1 MIQVEQI
8 LQTKYP
14 ALSANH
20 EFITR
25 PTVAVLRQLLREQ
38 QLNAFLLQHHD
49 LEGSEFL
56 AQLLG
61 YCNLSYSVVEGE
73 RDNIPAEGRVVIV
86 ANHPLGGLD
95 GVALLSLV
103 RGVRPDV
110 RIVANDVLMQFGPL
124 QHMLLP
130 IDNMGKGC
138 IKASIAAINAAL
150 ERDEAVIVFPSGEVS
165 RPGPTGIKDG
175 PWRGGF
181 LRFAE
186 RAEAPVLPIHIGG
199 RNSALFYG
207 LSMLYKPL
215 STLLL
220 VREMFRRRQKTLH
233 LRIGELI
240 PWQEIAAL
248 DLSRE
253 EKVKRINRQVYSVSK
268 QCIPLFRTAKPTAQ
282 AEARPALRREL
293 HKAQCLGQTK
303 DGKQIFLFDC
313 GQDSSVMREI
323 GRLREIAF
331 RRVHEGSGKRRDL
344 DAFDAYYRHLV
355 LWDDNDLQIAGA
367 YRIGDAARI
376 VGTRGCEGLYTHGL
390 FAYSDAM
397 HRYIPHALELGRSFI
412 QPRYWG
418 MRSLDYLWYGI
429 GAYLR
434 RHPEIRYLFG
444 PVSISDRYPRAA
456 KNMLVHFYRH
466 YYGDEGRFALA
477 RDRYVIA
484 ETERALLH
492 EIFCGVD
499 CERDFRVLKEQLG
512 RQGLAV
518 PALYKQYTEVC
529 EFGGTRFLDFGV
541 DAKFSN
547 CVDGLV
553 LVDLDLLKSAKR
565 ARYVADSAATLVSPE
580 ASSARVME
588 RPRCAA

>member
-8 LQTKYP
+8 FQSKYP
-14 ALSANH
+14 ALAANH

-25 PTVAVLRQLLREQ
+25 PTLALLRQLLREQ
-38 QLNAFLLQHHD
+38 ELNAFLLQHHD
-49 LEGSEFL
+49 VEGREFL
-56 AQLLG
+56 EKLLA
-61 YCNLSYSVVEGE
+61 YCNLDYSVVEGE
-73 RDNIPAEGRVVIV
+73 SDNIPAEGRVVIV

-95 GVALLSLV
+95 GVALLKLV

-124 QHMLLP
+124 RHMLLP

-138 IKASIAAINAAL
+138 TKASIAAINEAL
-150 ERDEAVIVFPSGEVS
+150 GRDEAVIVFPSGEVS
-165 RPGPTGIKDG
+165 RPGPTGIKDR

-186 RAEAPVLPIHIGG
+186 RAEAPVLPIHIEG

-215 STLLL
+215 STILL
-220 VREMFRRRQKTLH
+220 VHEMFRRRQKTLH

-253 EKVKRINRQVYSVSK
+253 EKIKRIHKQVYSVSK
-268 QCIPLFRTAKPTAQ
+268 KCIPLFRTAKPTAQ
-282 AEARPALRREL
+282 PEARPGLRREL
-293 HKAQCLGQTK
+293 HQAELLGQTK
-303 DGKQIFLFDC
+303 DGKQIFLYDC
-313 GQDSSVMREI
+313 ARDSSVMREI

-331 RRVHEGSGKRRDL
+331 RRVREGSGKRRDL
-344 DAFDAYYRHLV
+344 DQFDAYYRHLV
-355 LWDDNDLQIAGA
+355 LWDDNDLQIVGA
-367 YRIGDAARI
+367 YRVGESARI
-376 VGTRGCEGLYTHGL
+376 VGTRGTDGLYTNTL

-397 HRYIPHALELGRSFI
+397 HRYFPRALELGRSFV

-434 RHPEIRYLFG
+434 KHPDIRYLFG
-444 PVSISDRYPRAA
+444 PVSISDSYPRAA
-456 KNMLVHFYRH
+456 RNLLVHFYRH
-466 YYGDEGRFALA
+466 YFGDEGRFALA
-477 RDRYVIA
+477 RERCVIPEA
-484 ETERALLH
+484 ECAPLRELFDGFDYEH
-492 EIFCGVD
+492 G
-499 CERDFRVLKEQLG
+499 FRVLKEQLG
-512 RQGLAV
+512 RSGLSV
-518 PALYKQYTEVC
+518 PTLYKQYTEVC
-529 EFGGTRFLDFGV
+529 EPGGARFLDFGV
-541 DAKFSN
+541 DAQFAN

-553 LVDLDLLKSAKR
+553 LVDLELLKSGKR
-565 ARYVADSAATLVSPE
+565 ARYIDAQGGTRTASISRLPDRPLIAA
-580 ASSARVME
+580 
-588 RPRCAA
+588 

>member
-8 LQTKYP
+8 LQSKYP
-14 ALSANH
+14 ALAANH

-25 PTVAVLRQLLREQ
+25 PTLALLRQLLRERE
-38 QLNAFLLQHHD
+38 LNAFLLQHHD
-49 LEGSEFL
+49 LEGLEFL
-56 AQLLG
+56 SKLLE
-61 YCNLSYSVVEGE
+61 YCNLRYSVVEGE
-73 RDNIPAEGRVVIV
+73 KDNIPAEGRVVIV

-95 GVALLSLV
+95 GIALLSLV

-130 IDNMGKGC
+130 IDNIGKGC
-138 IKASIAAINAAL
+138 TKASIAAINEAL
-150 ERDEAVIVFPSGEVS
+150 ARDEAVIVFPSGEVS
-165 RPGPTGIKDG
+165 RPGPSGIKDR

-215 STLLL
+215 STILL
-220 VREMFRRRQKTLH
+220 VREMFRRQPMTLH
-233 LRIGELI
+233 MRIGELI
-240 PWQEIAAL
+240 PWQEIASL
-248 DLSRE
+248 GLSRD
-253 EKVKRINRQVYSVSK
+253 EKIKRINRQVYSVSK
-268 QCIPLFRTAKPTAQ
+268 KCVPLFRTAKPIAQ
-282 AEARPALRREL
+282 PEARPALRREL
-293 HKAQCLGQTK
+293 HRADCLGQTR

-313 GQDSSVMREI
+313 AHDSSVMREI

-331 RRVHEGSGKRRDL
+331 RRVREGSGKRRDL
-344 DAFDAYYRHLV
+344 DQFDAYYRHLV
-355 LWDDNDLQIAGA
+355 LWDDSDLQIVGA
-367 YRIGDAARI
+367 YRIGETAGI

-397 HRYIPHALELGRSFI
+397 QRYFPRALELGRSFV

-444 PVSISDRYPRAA
+444 PVSISDGYPHAA
-456 KNMLVHFYRH
+456 KNLLVYFYRH
-466 YYGDEGRFALA
+466 YFGDDGRFALA

-484 ETERALLH
+484 EPERALLD
-492 EIFCGVD
+492 ELFSGANY
-499 CERDFRVLKEQLG
+499 EQGFRVLKEQLG
-512 RQGLAV
+512 NLGLAV
-518 PALYKQYTEVC
+518 PTLYKQYTEVC
-529 EFGGTRFLDFGV
+529 EPGGARFLDFGV
-541 DAKFSN
+541 DTQFSN

-553 LVDLDLLKSAKR
+553 LVDLDLLKGSKR
-565 ARYVADSAATLVSPE
+565 ARYIADQGPALLSPVTANTQVTDRSLYAA
-580 ASSARVME
+580 
-588 RPRCAA
+588 